1 MAKNKLVLN
10 GDKTHLLIMT
20 SLRNHRRHGNYGI
33 TLDTGDKIIEPQDTE
48 KLLGGFISNDLSWKE
63 NIRDNNKSLF
73 RIPLSRI
80 NALSKVCR
88 ISDFKTRKMSAN
100 GIVIS
105 KFIYLIQLW
114 GGCQQYLLIFL
125 QKLQNRAARMVTKR
139 NIYTP
144 VRELLQ
150 QCGWLSINQLI
161 FYHNVLQVFKTRETK
176 RPGYLYKKFSADFG
190 AQTRMA
196 RSNGIKINN
205 RIKSDLGL
213 NNFTHVAA
221 KQWNILPITLRMS
234 PKLSTFKSQVKTWIK
249 DNVPIWI

>member
-1 MAKNKLVLN
+1 
-10 GDKTHLLIMT
+10 MT

-73 RIPLSRI
+73 RVLTSRI

-88 ISDFKTRKMSAN
+88 ISDFKTRKMIAN

-161 FYHNVLQVFKTRETK
+161 FFHNVLQVFKTRETK

-249 DNVPIWI
+249 DNVPI